1 MACRFEVKGVSTIK
15 CPTVECEIMIE
26 EGEHAPGFE
35 LPAIVDGEQTTKGL
49 DEHLG
54 DGVTVLAFYPG
65 DFNPACTDETT
76 GLDELDL
83 FQMQKDVS
91 VLAIS
96 TDSVYSH
103 AAFAAKYDLRVP
115 LLADVT
121 GAVAADYGVAVAD
134 EQTGYG
140 THRAVVVVD
149 HTGTVEYAW
158 HSEDPTELPP
168 SDEIREAVEGVGGR
182 EVASARYRIGHA
194 HYIEGRRAFTSA
206 MNEFEAREWT
216 LAQGDFQQAESEFE
230 TATDEFDTAARFAE
244 DERARTYYER
254 ATEKANALWQAAE
267 WLADSASSFASGEGA
282 AGESMRADARTPL
295 ETAREIHEPPAPDGF
310 PPEED
315 PAAVDDGGSF
325 LPGEEEG
332 PPASL
337 EMDLDEELASAESET
352 TARREETDAQPG
364 SANEQAD
371 KTHAGQTETSKRS
384 GTGEHAAETDRP
396 ETTEQTDETGDATAN
411 GSAEASEEPE
421 TEIDEEELEEITAE
435 LEEQSEE
442 IEQSKEQQSETDA
455 PTDGETSGS
464 LSEQSPATLEQ
475 ADSSGPGLESST
487 NDSENTLEPEAS
499 EPLDL
504 SDPDGERPNPSD
516 ERADPHDDEEQ
527 TETEHDRRELSSDT
541 TEDDE
546 DK

>member
-1 MACRFEVKGVSTIK
+1 
-15 CPTVECEIMIE
+15 MIE

-35 LPAIVDGEQTTKGL
+35 LPAIVDGEETTAGI
-49 DEHLG
+49 DEQLG

-103 AAFAAKYDLRVP
+103 RAFAGKYDLRVP

-121 GAVAADYGVAVAD
+121 GGVAADYGVAVGD
-134 EQTGYG
+134 EQAGYG
-140 THRAVVVVD
+140 AHRAVVVVD

-168 SDEIREAVEGVGGR
+168 TDEIREAVEGVGGR

-216 LAQGDFQQAESEFE
+216 LAQGDFRQAESEFE

-244 DERARTYYER
+244 DERTQTYYER

-295 ETAREIHEPPAPDGF
+295 ETAQEIHEPPAPDEF

-315 PAAVDDGGSF
+315 PAAADDGSF
-325 LPGEEEG
+325 LPGEDDG
-332 PPASL
+332 PPATL
-337 EMDLDEELASAESET
+337 EMNFDEEMDDSKSAAAGQMEGDAQAESAKQSERAT
-352 TARREETDAQPG
+352 TGDR
-364 SANEQAD
+364 
-371 KTHAGQTETSKRS
+371 SKR
-384 GTGEHAAETDRP
+384 A
-396 ETTEQTDETGDATAN
+396 EQTRESEKTED
-411 GSAEASEEPE
+411 SEEAP

-442 IEQSKEQQSETDA
+442 IEEQREQSDESDTTTDV
-455 PTDGETSGS
+455 SGS
-464 LSEQSPATLEQ
+464 LAQSSPATLEP
-475 ADSSGPGLESST
+475 ATDSSDAERKHST
-487 NDSENTLEPEAS
+487 DDSEATLDPSQS
-499 EPLDL
+499 ESGD
-504 SDPDGERPNPSD
+504 
-516 ERADPHDDEEQ
+516 
-527 TETEHDRRELSSDT
+527 SSDT
-541 TEDDE
+541 DAEKPSTEGDTHESVFDTREDE
-546 DK
+546 EDR

>member
-1 MACRFEVKGVSTIK
+1 
-15 CPTVECEIMIE
+15 
-26 EGEHAPGFE
+26 
-35 LPAIVDGEQTTKGL
+35 
-49 DEHLG
+49 
-54 DGVTVLAFYPG
+54 
-65 DFNPACTDETT
+65 
-76 GLDELDL
+76 
-83 FQMQKDVS
+83 
-91 VLAIS
+91 
-96 TDSVYSH
+96 
-103 AAFAAKYDLRVP
+103 
-115 LLADVT
+115 
-121 GAVAADYGVAVAD
+121 
-134 EQTGYG
+134 
-140 THRAVVVVD
+140 
-149 HTGTVEYAW
+149 
-158 HSEDPTELPP
+158 
-168 SDEIREAVEGVGGR
+168 
-182 EVASARYRIGHA
+182 
-194 HYIEGRRAFTSA
+194 
-206 MNEFEAREWT
+206 
-216 LAQGDFQQAESEFE
+216 
-230 TATDEFDTAARFAE
+230 
-244 DERARTYYER
+244 
-254 ATEKANALWQAAE
+254 
-267 WLADSASSFASGEGA
+267 
-282 AGESMRADARTPL
+282 MRADAHTPL

-371 KTHAGQTETSKRS
+371 EKRS
-384 GTGEHAAETDRP
+384 GHTATSERSRTDEHAAETDRP
-396 ETTEQTDETGDATAN
+396 ETTEQTDEMGDATAN
-411 GSAEASEEPE
+411 GSAEASEEPEAE

-516 ERADPHDDEEQ
+516 ERADPGNDEEQ
-527 TETEHDRRELSSDT
+527 TETERDRRELSSDK